1 MVSLKKSTTVKVFTH
16 QYPAWLLK
24 QPRWIHLIYL
34 FNYLV
39 QLRKWY
45 ITRRLKKMLANKSI
59 PFNLL
64 DAGCGEG
71 QFLLP
76 YVGAYQHG
84 YFKGIDR
91 ADSNISFCKNYAQV
105 TGYSNVSF
113 EQKEI
118 EILHESGVYDIVLC
132 ISVLPY
138 CKDDHAAI
146 RELYTAMK
154 MEGEL
159 LLYVPVNNTMILPF
173 YKTIL
178 NKYDNYERI
187 QKNQR
192 VYTKAG
198 LLELLHAQ
206 GFVVNE
212 TTYTYGFFGK
222 LSNELYNTHLILF
235 NAYSLPFKIIL
246 SASLLLF
253 YPLLLLC
260 MLLDFMLPVRSGNGL
275 MIVAKK
281 L

>member
-1 MVSLKKSTTVKVFTH
+1 MVSLKKNDTAKVFTH
-16 QYPAWLLK
+16 QYPTWLLK
-24 QPRWIHLIYL
+24 HPRWIHLIYL

-45 ITRRLKKMLANKSI
+45 INRKLKIILANTPFS
-59 PFNLL
+59 FNLL

-76 YVGAYQHG
+76 YVGIYKQGH
-84 YFKGIDR
+84 FKGIDR
-91 ADSNISFCKNYAQV
+91 ADSNISFCKNYVQV
-105 TGYSNVSF
+105 NGYSNAAF

-118 EILHESGVYDIVLC
+118 ESLQETGLYDIVLC

-138 CKDDHAAI
+138 CKDDYAAL

-154 MEGEL
+154 SGGEL
-159 LLYVPVNNTMILPF
+159 LLYVPVNNTIILSF

-192 VYTKAG
+192 IYTKDG
-198 LLELLHAQ
+198 LLKLLHSQ

-246 SASLLLF
+246 SISLFLF
-253 YPLLLLC
+253 YPLILLC
-260 MLLDFMLPVRSGNGL
+260 MLLDFILPVTSGNGL

-281 L
+281 Q